1 MPDMFITKYD
11 DVHLKVVSE
20 PHVEQELSDHF
31 TFKVP
36 GYKFMP
42 SYRSGVWSG
51 DIKLYNT
58 RNKLIYY
65 GLLDDIKEFAK
76 SRDYDVVEKDS
87 FSSVEFSLQE
97 AKEFL
102 ESLKL
107 PITPRD
113 YQLKA
118 FISAVR
124 NNRQLIL
131 SPTASG
137 KSFLIYL
144 LCRYYDMKTLIVVPT
159 TTLIHQM
166 NQDFQ
171 SYGYTDE
178 CHKIFSGREKD
189 SNSQIFVST
198 WQSIYNMP
206 KNWFDQFD
214 LVIVDECHLA
224 KANSLIKIMKNL
236 TTCKYRFGFTGTLDG
251 TQTNELVIKGLFGNI
266 NRVTTTSELIEQK
279 HLADFKIKCLL
290 LKYPDEVK
298 KLVKEYSYPHEIEY
312 IVTNNKRNKFIK
324 NLALSLEGN
333 TLVLFQFVE
342 KHGVPLYDLIKNSTD
357 RDVYFVHGGVDG
369 EIRNSIR
376 GEVEKASNA
385 IIIAS
390 AQTFSTGINIKSL
403 KNIIFASPSK
413 SRVRTL
419 QSIGRVLR
427 KSETKTDSVLFDI
440 ADDLS
445 WKKKFNYT
453 LVHFMERLK
462 IYGQEKFNYK
472 IYNIEVK

>member
-1 MPDMFITKYD
+1 MSDIFISIYD
-11 DVHLKVVSE
+11 EVYLKVVSE
-20 PHVEQELSDHF
+20 RHIEQELSDHF

-42 SYRSGVWSG
+42 TYKAGAWNG

-58 RNKLIYY
+58 KTKLIYR
-65 GLLDDIKEFAK
+65 GLLEEVRDFAYN
-76 SRDYDVVEKDS
+76 REYNIVEEDM
-87 FSSVEFSLQE
+87 FSSTEFSIAE
-97 AKEFL
+97 AEEFL
-102 ESLKL
+102 KELNL
-107 PITPRD
+107 PLTPRD

-118 FISAVR
+118 FITAIR

-144 LCRYYDMKTLIVVPT
+144 LCRYYNVKTLIVVPT

-166 NQDFQ
+166 NQDFK
-171 SYGYTDE
+171 SYGYERD

-189 SNSQIFVST
+189 SAENIFVST
-198 WQSIYNMP
+198 WQSIFNMP
-206 KNWFDQFD
+206 KNWFDKFD

-224 KANSLIKIMKNL
+224 KSNSLVKIMKNL
-236 TTCKYRFGFTGTLDG
+236 TSCKYRFGFTGTLDG
-251 TQTNELVIKGLFGNI
+251 TQTNELVIKGLFGEI
-266 NRVTTTSELIEQK
+266 NRVITTSELIEQK

-290 LKYPDEVK
+290 LRYPDEVK
-298 KLVKEYSYPHEIEY
+298 KIVKTFNYPQEIEH
-312 IVTNNKRNKFIK
+312 IVTNKKRNNFIK
-324 NLALSLEGN
+324 NLSLSLEGN
-333 TLVLFQFVE
+333 TLILFQFVD
-342 KHGVPLYDLIKNSTD
+342 KHGSVLYDMIKNSTS
-357 RDVYFVHGGVDG
+357 RPVYFVHGGVDG

-376 GEVEKASNA
+376 GEVEKASDA

-390 AQTFSTGINIKSL
+390 VQTFSTGINIKSL

-427 KSETKTDSVLFDI
+427 KSENKTDSTLFDI
-440 ADDLS
+440 ADDFS
-445 WKKKFNYT
+445 WKKKANYT
-453 LVHFMERLK
+453 LIHFMERLK
-462 IYGQEKFNYK
+462 IYGKEKFNYK